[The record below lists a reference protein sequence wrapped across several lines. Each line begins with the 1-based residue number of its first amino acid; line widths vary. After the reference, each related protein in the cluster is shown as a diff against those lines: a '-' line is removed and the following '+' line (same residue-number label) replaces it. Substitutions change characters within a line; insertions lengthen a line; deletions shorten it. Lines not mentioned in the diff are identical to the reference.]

1 MAQAVSAPSQAA
13 VVARKR
19 LHTQFMRRG
28 VTTAI
33 LSGMSYGHYT
43 AFMTL
48 AMGMGIW
55 QVWYGDNSGL
65 SAFAAMYMLGALG
78 AAMTDTC
85 SAVWSLILAAGKGKL
100 GDFFRTLKTKPGRIM
115 IGAALVGGP
124 LASTCYVLGLQLAG
138 SIIVPISA
146 LCPAIGTILARILY
160 KQKLTPRMMLGIFI
174 CFLASFM
181 IGLTGLEDGAPEN
194 LFLGLFFGFLAALG
208 WGLEGC
214 VGGYSCSLI
223 DSEIG
228 ITIRQCTSGISNLIV
243 LTPLFAIIGGV
254 NPVTVIG
261 QAFMDIESLKW
272 FVVAGFFAYFAFQL
286 WYKGNAM
293 CGAALGM
300 ACNGM
305 FSFWGPFFCW
315 IYLGLIFGT
324 GGLFDLGIGYEEGH
338 WMLHPVAWVAAVV
351 MVIGIFTI
359 ATNPLD
365 FFRKKKS

>member
-13 VVARKR
+13 VDARKR
-19 LHTQFMRRG
+19 LHSSFMRRG

-55 QVWYGDNSGL
+55 QVWYGDNSGF
-65 SAFAAMYMLGALG
+65 SPFAALFMLGALG

-85 SAVWSLILAAGKGKL
+85 SAIWSLILAAGKGKL
-100 GDFFRTLKTKPGRIM
+100 GDFFRTLGTKPGRIM
-115 IGAALVGGP
+115 IAAALIGGP

-146 LCPAIGTILARILY
+146 LCPAIGTILSRILY
-160 KQKLTPRMMLGIFI
+160 KQKLTPRMMLGIGI
-174 CFLASFM
+174 CFAASAM
-181 IGLTGLEDGAPEN
+181 IGMTGLEDGAPQN

-208 WGLEGC
+208 WGIEGC
-214 VGGYSCSLI
+214 VGGYSCSMI

-254 NPVTVIG
+254 NPVTMIG
-261 QAFMDIESLKW
+261 AAFTDIHSLKW

-293 CGAALGM
+293 CGTALGM
-300 ACNGM
+300 SCNGM

-315 IYLGLIFGT
+315 IWIGLVFGQD
-324 GGLFDLGIGYEEGH
+324 G

-359 ATNPLD
+359 AMNPLD
-365 FFRKKKS
+365 LFRKKS

>member
-13 VVARKR
+13 VDARKR
-19 LHTQFMRRG
+19 LHSSFMRRG
-28 VTTAI
+28 VLTAI
-33 LSGMSYGHYT
+33 MSGMMYGNYT

-48 AMGMGIW
+48 SMGMGVW
-55 QVWYGDNSGL
+55 TVWYGEGSGL
-65 SAFAAMYMLGALG
+65 SAFAVMFLLSSLG

-85 SAVWSLILAAGKGKL
+85 SAVWSVILAAAKGKL
-100 GDFFRTLKTKPGRIM
+100 GDFFRTLRTKPGAIM

-124 LASTCYVLGLQLAG
+124 LASTCYVIGLQLAG

-146 LCPAIGTILARILY
+146 LCPAIGAILSRILY
-160 KQKLTPRMMLGIFI
+160 KQKLTPRMLLGIAI
-174 CFLASFM
+174 CFGASFM
-181 IGLTGLEDGAPEN
+181 IGLTGLEEGAPQH

-214 VGGYSCSLI
+214 VGGYSSSLL

-228 ITIRQCTSGISNLIV
+228 ITIRQCTSGLSNMIV
-243 LTPLFAIIGGV
+243 LTPLFAMISGV
-254 NPVTVIG
+254 NPFTMIG
-261 QAFMDIESLKW
+261 TALTDIDSVKW

-293 CGAALGM
+293 CGTALGM

-315 IYLGLIFGT
+315 IWLGLVFGQD
-324 GGLFDLGIGYEEGH
+324 G
-338 WMLHPVAWVAAVV
+338 WMLHPVAWAAAVV
-351 MVIGIFTI
+351 MVIGIFII
-359 ATNPLD
+359 AMNPLD
-365 FFRKKKS
+365 LFRKKN